1 MSPPGQRS
9 GQTSGR
15 RAAAVVSKPLTIDAI
30 ETSACEVFCR
40 DGFDRASLRDIASHA
55 GVSLS
60 SIHEYFDSKAELYVQ
75 VGRRLFERFEGQ
87 RQELLL
93 KERRNG
99 ETLDLRRIV
108 RCLLAPVLLERTAG
122 GERSWTPSRLRTWY
136 DTTAYLGDHPEFRE
150 LLRQATESWVRLLC
164 EVCPGLD
171 HAGGRFAYALIAAA
185 TFTWETTNAYVSD
198 TLGIPGRH
206 SPDEECDLMVE
217 FFCAGIRN
225 AASPTA

>member
-1 MSPPGQRS
+1 MSGTR
-9 GQTSGR
+9 GI
-15 RAAAVVSKPLTIDAI
+15 AVVSKPVTIDAI

-60 SIHEYFDSKAELYVQ
+60 SIHEYFESKADLYVQ
-75 VGRRLFERFEGQ
+75 VGKRLFERFEGQ

-93 KERRNG
+93 KVRAGG
-99 ETLDLRRIV
+99 EPLDLHKV
-108 RCLLAPVLLERTAG
+108 VYCLVAPVIFERTTG

-136 DTTAYLGDHPEFRE
+136 DTTGHLDRHPEFRSV
-150 LLRQATESWVRLLC
+150 LRAATEGWVVLMC

-171 HAGGRFAYALIAAA
+171 HASGRFAYSLIAAA
-185 TFTWETTNAYVSD
+185 TFTWETANVYVSD

-206 SPDEECDLMVE
+206 SPERECELMVE
-217 FFCAGIRN
+217 FMCAGIRQL
-225 AASPTA
+225 ARRAT